1 MSEFPPPNV
10 GPIGPGRGATPPQAS
25 WSPVPPPPG
34 GVVVPPPPPSGY
46 GYQPNAP
53 IGGAP
58 TGGRKRGAVIAV
70 VLVVVA
76 ALAAG
81 GVYLATRDSD
91 NDSTS
96 SESSTELTE
105 ETDATD
111 ATEPPETTVAEIETT
126 VAETDPATTDVATTE
141 AATTT
146 EASTT
151 TEPPTTTTVFTVP
164 DGAIDLGHDVYLPMP
179 TGWTQINEAS
189 EPTLIT
195 DGTTKFGVQVL
206 ARDVGEDIVAL
217 VQEYTNTFDTAYG
230 ATSFGPTR
238 FIGPVK
244 ASTETNE
251 YATFYTTYD
260 AGDAVG
266 LTGTID
272 TFVRADGLSVII
284 DVFSPSNAALTIPQ
298 DEYDEMVSSLGAA
311 PLLGPTAPLAAH
323 DPFRVTSVTPVAIV
337 DGLVGFS
344 VAPGFTVVT
353 QGAPGSPF
361 AQVTTGTEDVSVLKV
376 AGQADV
382 NTVIATA
389 QGNLVQNYTNVA
401 YEAPTADAA
410 DSFGVLHGA
419 FTWSG
424 TYVGDLQPSA
434 GSINYYFDPGTGN
447 AYIAYRTWFTTNG
460 PAEPS
465 IAEGEFM
472 LRSLYT
478 AITTIP

>member
-10 GPIGPGRGATPPQAS
+10 GPIGPGSGEGPSQPS
-25 WSPVPPPPG
+25 WSS
-34 GVVVPPPPPSGY
+34 VPPPPPGAVVVPPAPPGS

-53 IGGAP
+53 TGGAP
-58 TGGRKRGAVIAV
+58 RRKRGALIAIG
-70 VLVVVA
+70 LVVVA
-76 ALAAG
+76 ALAVG

-91 NDSTS
+91 DDSTADAP
-96 SESSTELTE
+96 STELTE
-105 ETDATD
+105 ETEATD
-111 ATEPPETTVAEIETT
+111 APETTVAEPTT
-126 VAETDPATTDVATTE
+126 EATEPATTEVATTE

-151 TEPPTTTTVFTVP
+151 TTEPPTTTTAFAVP
-164 DGAIDLGHDVYLPMP
+164 EGAIDLGHNVYLPVP
-179 TGWTQINEAS
+179 AGWSQINEAS
-189 EPTLIT
+189 APTLIT

-206 ARDVGEDIVAL
+206 ARDVGEDIVTL

-244 ASTETNE
+244 ASSEINE
-251 YATFYTTYD
+251 YVTFYTTYD
-260 AGDAVG
+260 TGDAVG

-272 TFVRADGLSVII
+272 TFVRGDGLSVII
-284 DVFSPSNAALTIPQ
+284 DVFSPSDTALTIPQ
-298 DEYDEMVSSLGAA
+298 DAYDAMLASLGAA
-311 PLLGPTAPLAAH
+311 PLLGPTAPLAVH

-344 VAPGFTVVT
+344 VAPAFTIVT
-353 QGAPGSPF
+353 QGAVGSPF
-361 AQVTTGTEDVSVLKV
+361 AQVTTGTEDFSVLKV
-376 AGQADV
+376 AGQADI

-389 QGNLVQNYTNVA
+389 QGNLAVNYTNIA

-424 TYVGDLQPSA
+424 IYSGDLQPSS
-434 GSINYYFDPGTGN
+434 GSINYYFDPATGN
-447 AYIAYRTWFTTNG
+447 AYIAYRSWFTSIG

-465 IAEGEFM
+465 IPEAEFM
-472 LRSLYT
+472 LRSLYSS
-478 AITTIP
+478 ITTIP